1 MIRNPILDNFSK
13 WMIIHRN
20 FSLSSIEKYT
30 RAVNTISNDM
40 LELGV
45 INESL
50 LNMGLTELDLSIA
63 LILSNPQF
71 IKKNTTG
78 NHMYS
83 NGLKQFRCFVLD
95 TIDSIDEK
103 EIQIVESIK
112 ADKTIKET
120 EKEALVKSR
129 VGQGD
134 FRKSL
139 IEKYD
144 GKCVVTGIDLTKLL
158 IASHIKPWRISDNKE
173 RLSSE
178 NGLLLS
184 ANLDKL
190 FDSGLITFMNDGTL
204 VSSSFINQQNRTKLG
219 LNDVIKVDLKASSD
233 MFMNLEYHRDVIF
246 VA

>member
-1 MIRNPILDNFSK
+1 MSNPVLDNFSN
-13 WMIIHRN
+13 WMIIHKN
-20 FSLSSIEKYT
+20 LSSSSVKKYT
-30 RAVNTISNDM
+30 RTVNTISNDM
-40 LELGV
+40 LGLGV

-50 LNMGLTELDLSIA
+50 LNMGLTELDLSIV
-63 LILSNPQF
+63 LILNNPQF
-71 IKKNTTG
+71 IKKNTIG
-78 NHMYS
+78 DRMYS

-103 EIQIVESIK
+103 EIQIIESIK
-112 ADKTIKET
+112 SDKAI
-120 EKEALVKSR
+120 EKTTKDALVKSR

-190 FDSGLITFMNDGTL
+190 FDSGLITFMND
-204 VSSSFINQQNRTKLG
+204 
-219 LNDVIKVDLKASSD
+219 
-233 MFMNLEYHRDVIF
+233 
-246 VA
+246 

>member
-1 MIRNPILDNFSK
+1 MRNTILDNFSK

-20 FSLSSIEKYT
+20 LSSSSIEKYT

-63 LILSNPQF
+63 LILRNPQF
-71 IKKNTTG
+71 IKKNTIG

-83 NGLKQFRCFVLD
+83 NGLKQFRCFAFD
-95 TIDSIDEK
+95 TVDSIDEK
-103 EIQIVESIK
+103 EIKIIESIK
-112 ADKTIKET
+112 SDKAIEKTA
-120 EKEALVKSR
+120 KEALVKSR

-139 IEKYD
+139 VEKYD

-204 VSSSFINQQNRTKLG
+204 VPSQFINQQNRTKLG
-219 LNDVIKVDLKASSD
+219 LNDDIKVDLKASSD
-233 MFMNLEYHRDVIF
+233 MFINLEYHRDVIF